1 MCDRAEN
8 AYGFCLVM
16 HILSPLFNAGPPT
29 LNANKKSE
37 DTAEAEQ
44 LQLQMLPIT
53 WLSKLLSVSMI
64 LL

>member
-1 MCDRAEN
+1 
-8 AYGFCLVM
+8 M

-29 LNANKKSE
+29 LKANKKSE
-37 DTAEAEQ
+37 DTAEAEK

-53 WLSKLLSVSMI
+53 WLSKLLSVSLI